1 MNMAHIKN
9 LSDILVFL
17 DYLRENSLKFDLKQD
32 RPDSIMVT
40 FSQLFFRVEVD
51 FFSDHIE
58 YSYFVGDESVKTD
71 LDVLDLIIKEEP
83 AKLKALGILPASI
96 QLFGSGD

>member
-17 DYLRENSLKFDLKQD
+17 DYLRENRLKF
-32 RPDSIMVT
+32 R
-40 FSQLFFRVEVD
+40 SQAGSSRQYHGDVFAVVFPCRGRFFE
-51 FFSDHIE
+51 DHVE
-58 YSYFVGDESVKTD
+58 YSYFVGDESVKSD

-96 QLFGSGD
+96 